1 MHSNSRTGNPPR
13 NLSIA
18 SLCEDAALRLDVLLG
33 NGDDLAAE
41 IAWLHV
47 TELPDPSRYI
57 RPTELILTNGL
68 WQEQASPEDFVRAVA
83 GARAAG
89 IVFGLTVLTR
99 AVPAELIRAC
109 ELARL
114 PLLTAPLD
122 VPFAA
127 LTQAAARIQGEI
139 QQESLLKALRRG
151 DALTSVMSQGGG
163 ASGVLDVL
171 TREFGFPLVIIDR
184 RGNQLAGG
192 GEALPREK
200 LDAAAKVLAKRP
212 PPLEA
217 NGIWPDP
224 ASLFLIIDAVGEV
237 EAGLFCLRPHQL
249 LTVEEQVA
257 LNQGTRFLNLEVAQR
272 QAMRA
277 AESRFSGELLE
288 MILSGSA
295 RAAEVPDR
303 LRAFGIDPEGPL
315 ALLVFTLADTP
326 VPADLEA
333 DIETRIRNSRLLP
346 VVVGGSQ
353 DIVVIASWNRGQE
366 SLVDF
371 AETVRAEVAEAYPR
385 RKLVVGVG
393 EPGEG
398 ACSLKEQLVRAR
410 AAANV
415 LKRRRA
421 GHLTATVASLGTHA
435 MLLALQRD
443 ATLRRFAADELAAI
457 RQHDLLRGTELEA
470 TLREFLNRNGHW
482 VATAEALFLHV
493 NTLRNRLDRIGSL
506 TGRDMSSFADRVD
519 LFLALE
525 ADAMS

>member
-1 MHSNSRTGNPPR
+1 MQRDLRPGHPR
-13 NLSIA
+13 SLSIA
-18 SLCEDAALRLDVLLG
+18 ALCEDETLRLDVLLG
-33 NGDDLAAE
+33 DKNALAAE

-57 RPTELILTNGL
+57 RPTELVLTNGL
-68 WQEQASPEDFVRAVA
+68 WLEQTSSEDFVRAVA
-83 GARAAG
+83 AAG
-89 IVFGLTVLTR
+89 AAGVVFGLTVLTR
-99 AVPAELIRAC
+99 TVPEDLMRAC
-109 ELARL
+109 GLAGL
-114 PLLTAPLD
+114 PLLSVPVD

-127 LTQAAARIQGEI
+127 LTQAAARVQGEI

-163 ASGVLDVL
+163 ASGVLEVL
-171 TREFGFPLVIIDR
+171 AREFGFPLVLIDR
-184 RGNQLAGG
+184 RGTELAGSG
-192 GEALPREK
+192 DALPPAQLE
-200 LDAAAKVLAKRP
+200 AAAKVLARRP

-217 NGIWPDP
+217 EGIWPDP
-224 ASLFLIIDAVGEV
+224 ASLFLIVDAVGEV
-237 EAGLFCLRPHQL
+237 EAGLFCLRPHHL

-257 LNQGTRFLNLEVAQR
+257 LNQGARFLNLDVAQR
-272 QAMRA
+272 QAIRA

-295 RAAEVPDR
+295 RVAEVPDR
-303 LRAFGIDPEGPL
+303 LRAFGIDPEGTL
-315 ALLVFTLADTP
+315 ALLVFALADAP
-326 VPADLEA
+326 LPSDLDS
-333 DIETRIRNSRLLP
+333 DIEALVRSSRLLP
-346 VVVGGSQ
+346 VVAGGSQ
-353 DIVVIASWNRGQE
+353 DIVVITSWSRGLE
-366 SLVDF
+366 SLLEF
-371 AETVRAEVAEAYPR
+371 AESLRAELARAHPR

-398 ACSLKEQLVRAR
+398 VGLLKEQLIRAR

-415 LKRRRA
+415 LKRRKA
-421 GHLTATVASLGTHA
+421 GALTATAASLGTHS

-443 ATLRRFAADELAAI
+443 ATLSRFAAEELAAI
-457 RQHDLLRGTELEA
+457 RQHDLMRGTELEA

-482 VATAEALFLHV
+482 ASTAEALFLHV

-506 TGRDMSSFADRVD
+506 TGRDMSNFADRVD